1 MSFLCLCAVQDECAW
16 DELDVLC
23 HLDNVWFIIS
33 AKIEIDGVEC
43 DWDLLF
49 LHNRLFCYAIDVFKH
64 LILHRTLHLLFCFFP
79 IVVGLIKLVLELKL
93 KFLFVIALLKNQ
105 LLAPL
110 YFQIFLFLNHV
121 SLVVSFLQSF
131 FFLF

>member
-1 MSFLCLCAVQDECAW
+1 M
-16 DELDVLC
+16 
-23 HLDNVWFIIS
+23 
-33 AKIEIDGVEC
+33 
-43 DWDLLF
+43 
-49 LHNRLFCYAIDVFKH
+49 
-64 LILHRTLHLLFCFFP
+64 
-79 IVVGLIKLVLELKL
+79 VGLIKLVLELKL